1 MNVHWLKEAHLSDER
16 GGEMLLDFEVYPNF
30 VMCGFESYQ
39 SRRVGLWLLKREG
52 YTTLKLIRDVLD
64 NFTVVTFNGNHYDM
78 LLCRAVYSGH
88 FTLESLNA
96 ISRAVISGQHPREVA
111 EEFKIPNYR
120 HFKHIDLKE
129 VCPLT
134 GSLKLYA
141 ARLHAPKIQELPY
154 DCGADLTES
163 QIQEVIEYNIN
174 DLDCTGLVRYELDE
188 QIKMR
193 RRLTDETGID
203 VMSKSDAQIAEAL
216 ISAECEREIGRKIK
230 VPTIFSGSEVR
241 FKPPSFIYFK
251 LKELTD
257 LYADIGLTK
266 FEIDEHGSVALPLSL
281 KDRKIYVG
289 SGCYRLGVGGLHSS
303 EQQVRYVSNEQQVLI
318 DADVASFYPEI
329 IRKCEIFPKQMGR
342 AFLKVYGAKI
352 DHRLALKA
360 AKDPTAE
367 GWKIVV
373 NGTFGKLNNKWSKL
387 YSPFN
392 GSLHVC
398 LIGQLS
404 LLMLIEMLESQG
416 ITVVSANTDGVLSFP
431 YRTQIEAFND
441 VLTAWQ
447 LMTSF
452 KLEQTQY
459 KAVYSR
465 DVNSYIAI
473 KEKGYKTK
481 GAYKNPWDS
490 NYGMPPIFR
499 FHGNPNVQVCTEAV
513 VNFLA
518 SNIPIEKTIETE
530 ADFCKFLA
538 VRTVKGGAS
547 RNGIYVGKVVRWYY
561 GLGGCEMKYILSGNK
576 VPMSDG
582 SVPCMEM
589 PNAIPTDL
597 DFGRYV
603 KIAHSILDE
612 VGFSGGNLFN

>member
-1 MNVHWLKEAHLSDER
+1 MNVAYLTAKDLERER
-16 GGEMLLDFEVYPNF
+16 GGEMLLDWEVYPNF
-30 VMCGFESYQ
+30 VCCGIESYQ
-39 SRRVGLWLLKREG
+39 SRKVYHLRLEYDMAHEVSFWRL
-52 YTTLKLIRDVLD
+52 VMD
-64 NFTVVTFNGNHYDM
+64 NFTVVTFNGNHYDI
-78 LLCRAVYSGH
+78 LLCRAVYSGI

-154 DCGADLTES
+154 DCGANLTES

-174 DLDCTGLVRYELDE
+174 DLDCTGLIRYELDE

-203 VMSKSDAQIAEAL
+203 VMSKSDAQIAETL
-216 ISAECEREIGRKIK
+216 IAAECERELGRKIK
-230 VPTIFSGSEVR
+230 IPTIEPGSEIR
-241 FKPPSFIYFK
+241 FKPPSFLHFK
-251 LKELTD
+251 SKELTD
-257 LYADIGLTK
+257 LYTDITFTK
-266 FEIDEHGSVALPLSL
+266 FEIDDHGSITLPPFL

-289 SGCYRLGVGGLHSS
+289 NGCYRLGIGGLHSS
-303 EQQVRYVSNEQQVLI
+303 EQQVRYVSDDQRVLI

-329 IRKCEIFPKQMGR
+329 IRKCEIFPKQIGR
-342 AFLKVYGAKI
+342 LFLKIYGAKI
-352 DHRLALKA
+352 DYRLALKA
-360 AKDPTAE
+360 AKDTGAE

-373 NGTFGKLNNKWSKL
+373 NGTFGKMLSKWSKMYNPAGGIAVTL
-387 YSPFN
+387 T
-392 GSLHVC
+392 
-398 LIGQLS
+398 GQLS
-404 LLMLIEMLESQG
+404 LLMLIEMLENQG
-416 ITVVSANTDGVLSFP
+416 INVVSANTDGVLSFP

-447 LMTSF
+447 LMTGF

-499 FHGNPNVQVCTEAV
+499 FHGNPDVQVCTEAV

-518 SNIPIEKTIETE
+518 SNIPIEKTIENE
-530 ADFCKFLA
+530 ADFHKFLA

-547 RNGIYVGKVVRWYY
+547 YKGIYVGKIVRWYY
-561 GLGGCEMKYILSGNK
+561 GLQGHEMKYVTSGNK
-576 VPMSDG
+576 VPVSDG
-582 SVPCMEM
+582 SVPCMEL
-589 PNAIPTDL
+589 PDSIPADL
-597 DFGRYV
+597 DFGRYI